1 VVKIAVV
8 YNWESQNVI
17 NLFGI
22 PNRERYADDVI
33 KGIVKALK
41 AGGHQVA
48 AFEGDK
54 DLIDRLEEFMPRVVK
69 GERPGLVFNLSY
81 GIQGQA
87 RYTHVPSILEM
98 VGIPYVGSGPLAHSL
113 ALDKVVAKILFKQAG
128 LPTPD
133 FVVLDGPGY
142 DSPPLDYPLIA
153 KPKNEAVSFGV
164 KVVENE
170 AELRAATDVI
180 FETYQQPALVERF
193 IAGREINVGVLGNN
207 PPETL
212 WPAEIIFGEGGPP
225 IYTFEDKKGLSGRT
239 NKVVCPAPVSEET
252 AARAKDIA
260 LRAFKALGCF
270 DCARVDLRLDDSGDL
285 YLLEINS
292 LPSIGPR
299 GSYVIAA
306 AAMGLD
312 YNTLMNRLVEVA
324 AARYFGTPEAPRIE
338 SRRREVG
345 REVFEHVTAH
355 RDQLEREVEKWC
367 AVSSR
372 TDDPVGV
379 QMAQQRLDDKLV
391 GLGLAP
397 VAELS
402 DQKTVWTWQT
412 EAGLDGGVLLVGHL
426 DVPVDAAVP
435 WQAFRRDPEWL
446 SGDGVGQARAPWAML
461 QFALAALR
469 HHQLLRHRPLGVL
482 AYADEGADC
491 RYSRDLIRRAMDKA
505 GQVLVLRPTTRE
517 DRLVNQARGLRQ
529 YRLQVTAREVST
541 GPPRERPRLIRRLLD
556 RLDQALDL
564 TDPAEEVAVFV
575 SNLHTVSLPLS
586 PPHRAVALI
595 SISYLDP
602 DKALALEA
610 KIRDLFI
617 PNGLGASLNLVS
629 DRPPLWP
636 NSDGQNLVRT
646 LAAAAG
652 GWDVTLKA
660 MSSRWPTVAGLAP
673 AGVAALSSLGPVTR
687 DLCTAREAVQRISLV
702 QRTLLLARFL
712 AGPPRDDHVPK
723 QPPTPGA

>member
-1 VVKIAVV
+1 MKIAVV

-22 PNRERYADDVI
+22 PNREKYAEDTI
-33 KGIVKALK
+33 RGIVKALK

-113 ALDKVVAKILFKQAG
+113 ALDKVVAKVLFKQAG

-133 FVVLDGPGY
+133 FVVLDGP
-142 DSPPLDYPLIA
+142 DFPPPELEYPLIA

-164 KVVENE
+164 KIVETE

-180 FETYQQPALVERF
+180 FETFQQPALVERF

-207 PPETL
+207 PPETFR
-212 WPAEIIFGEGGPP
+212 PAEIIFGKSGPP
-225 IYTFEDKKGLSGRT
+225 IYTYEDKRGLSGRT
-239 NKVVCPAPVSEET
+239 NRVVCPASLSEET
-252 AARAKDIA
+252 AAQARDIA
-260 LRAFKALGCF
+260 LRAFKALGCY
-270 DCARVDLRLDDSGDL
+270 DCARVDLRLDASGEL

-306 AAMGLD
+306 AAMGFD
-312 YNTLMNRLVEVA
+312 YNALMNRLIEVA
-324 AARYFGTPEAPRIE
+324 AARYFGTPAAPRIGGRKQDV
-338 SRRREVG
+338 SRAM
-345 REVFEHVTAH
+345 FDHVTAH

-367 AVSSR
+367 ALSSR
-372 TDDPVGV
+372 TDDPVGI

-391 GLGLAP
+391 GLGLTP
-397 VAELS
+397 VNELS

-412 EAGLDGGVLLVGHL
+412 EAGLEGGTLLVGHL
-426 DVPVDAAVP
+426 DVPMDAAMP

-446 SGDGVGQARAPWAML
+446 SGDGVGQARAPWAMVR
-461 QFALAALR
+461 FALAALR

-505 GQVLVLRPTTRE
+505 GQVLVLRPATRE

-529 YRLQVTAREVST
+529 YRLQVTAREVPT
-541 GPPRERPRLIRRLLD
+541 GPPRERPRLIRRLLA
-556 RLDQALDL
+556 RLDEALGL
-564 TDPAEEVAVFV
+564 TDPAEEVTVFV

-586 PPHRAVALI
+586 PPHRAVATI
-595 SISYLDP
+595 SISYLDL

-610 KIRDLFI
+610 KIRDLFV
-617 PNGLGASLNLVS
+617 PDGLGASLNLIS
-629 DRPPLWP
+629 DRPPLMP
-636 NSDGQNLVRT
+636 DPGGQNLVRT

-652 GWDVTLKA
+652 EWDVTLKA

-673 AGVAALSSLGPVTR
+673 SGVPALSGLGPMTR
-687 DLCTAREAVQRISLV
+687 DLCTPREAVQRISLV

-712 AGPPRDDHVPK
+712 IGQPRDERARLD
-723 QPPTPGA
+723 PPALGA